1 MKRATDAATIALLC
15 LVACVR
21 VFVYSAA
28 FPFFNNVDEQAHFDL
43 VCKYSH
49 GHVPRQLESYGRESA
64 EVIALYQSPEY
75 LLSSRDGTEPD
86 TPPPKWTLPDAERS
100 AALAAALAGRERRFN
115 HDATQPPV
123 YYAVAGAWYAL
134 GRGFGLH
141 AGSLLYWIRFLNV
154 PLMGILVGLSYVF
167 MKRRYPSRRFLH
179 LGVPLL
185 LACFPQDVFYSINND
200 VLSALV
206 TGAAFYGLLDLAAT
220 PRRGYGFRTLIG
232 LSCAVAVLVKFSNVA
247 LLAILAVV
255 LARETIRLHRASQLG
270 AAWAKTATTLA
281 AAVVPIGAWLLRNLR
296 VLGDATGSSAK
307 ISMLGWTAM
316 PAGRI
321 PDHPIFTPGGLS
333 YFWGETLP
341 RFWRG
346 EFVWKLAPLASGW
359 SDRFYSWSSLA
370 CLAAA
375 AFVLLTTWRSADRE
389 ERLANGTSLLLFAG
403 SMLFLVA
410 VSVSYDFGDCWY
422 PSRERPYVTSG
433 RLVLG
438 ALVPFMA
445 LYLQGLER
453 ILGWARIARYR
464 WVVVGA
470 IAAVMA
476 VSQIAVTHQV
486 FASAYN
492 WFHLP

>member
-1 MKRATDAATIALLC
+1 MRRANDGVTIALLC
-15 LVACVR
+15 IVACAR

-49 GHVPRQLESYGRESA
+49 GHAPGGLENFSHESS
-64 EVIALYQSPEY
+64 ELIALYQSPEY
-75 LLSSRDGTEPD
+75 LLSSRDGSPPA

-100 AALAAALAGRERRFN
+100 ARLAAAAASREARGN

-134 GRGFGLH
+134 GKALGLE

-154 PLMGILVGLSYVF
+154 PLTGILVWLSFVA
-167 MKRRYPSRRFLH
+167 MKRYYPNRRFLQ

-185 LACFPQDVFYSINND
+185 LAFFPQDVFYSINND

-206 TGAAFYGLLDLAAT
+206 VGAAFYGLIELDAS
-220 PRRGYGFRTLIG
+220 PSSGYGFRTLVG
-232 LSCAVAVLVKFSNVA
+232 LSFAIAVLVKFSNVV
-247 LLAILAVV
+247 LLPVLAVV
-255 LARETIRLHRASQLG
+255 LIRETSRLQRASKLG
-270 AAWAKTATTLA
+270 EGWAKLATTLV
-281 AAVVPIGAWLLRNLR
+281 AAVVPIAAWSLRNVL
-296 VLGDATGSSAK
+296 VLGDATGSAAK
-307 ISMLGWTAM
+307 IALLGWTPM
-316 PAGRI
+316 PGGRI
-321 PDHPIFTPGGLS
+321 LDHPIFTPGGLV

-346 EFVWKLAPLASGW
+346 EFVWKMVPLASGW

-370 CLAAA
+370 CLLVA
-375 AFVLLTTWRSADRE
+375 AFVVLTTWRRADRA
-389 ERLANGTSLLLFAG
+389 ERVVNGTSLLLCA
-403 SMLFLVA
+403 SSILFLVA
-410 VSVSYDFGDCWY
+410 VSVSFDFDDCWY
-422 PSRERPYVTSG
+422 PSRERPYLTSG
-433 RLVLG
+433 RLLLG
-438 ALVPFMA
+438 ALIPFLA

-453 ILGWARIARYR
+453 ILVWLRIARFR
-464 WVVVGA
+464 WVVVLG

-476 VSQIAVTHQV
+476 GSQIAVTHQV

-492 WFHLP
+492 WFHIP